1 MRLSSLRNVKMIF
14 HDQLPAG
21 PLDSQLRELDIK
33 NLPQLKHVWNKDP
46 QGSLTYQNLR
56 KVRVW
61 HCGSLKNLFPASI
74 AKDLPQLEDLTIICC
89 GVEEIVSLGE
99 GLEQPV
105 RFRFPRVSS
114 LELTYLEELK
124 CFYPGQHTI
133 VWPMLK
139 KLKTDCSTFIK
150 IVASERPSIQEMNE
164 NDRRESTEG
173 QPLFLGE
180 EVIPQ
185 LEELR
190 LSKIDDIAMISD
202 NQFRANFFHPI
213 KVFAGGYHHR
223 YYLELSDTFSELMEI
238 WNRSPQE
245 ILNFKNLGHLE
256 VCNCSSLKYIFTP
269 SMALRLRQLWTFKVK
284 ECPSME
290 AVIMEQGVE
299 EEETTDK
306 FTFPHLKSI
315 KIESCS
321 NLTSFYLGSRALK
334 FPNLQVVRIA
344 DCPRMSTIASSSSRD
359 KEKEASGDRSEKWDI
374 TTTFFSDKTFTSN
387 SVIDEVGDEPQIDQ
401 NAQVGDEPQIDQNA
415 QGNNSAL
422 FNEKHFVQLHSLSIL
437 DCKIM
442 EEIIFMEG
450 LTEDERMSK
459 MWFAQLKFLKL
470 QDLPKL
476 RRFCYET
483 DNEFPFL
490 RELVLTNCLVLK
502 TFISKSAIEDVGD
515 EPQIDQNAQG
525 NDLELDNSAL
535 FNEKVIYSLVFP
547 AYHSF
552 VHEFFLLWHFFH
564 LLI

>member
-1 MRLSSLRNVKMIF
+1 MRLFSLRNVKMIF
-14 HDQLPAG
+14 HDQLLAG
-21 PLDSQLRELDIK
+21 PLDSQLRELDIWD
-33 NLPQLKHVWNKDP
+33 LPQLKHVWNKDP
-46 QGSLTYQNLR
+46 QGSLTFQNLR
-56 KVRVW
+56 KVRVTY
-61 HCGSLKNLFPASI
+61 CGSLKNLFPVSI
-74 AKDLPQLEDLTIICC
+74 AKDLPQLEDLTITRC

-139 KLKTDCSTFIK
+139 KLKTDSSTFIK
-150 IVASERPSIQEMNE
+150 IVASERLSIQEMNE
-164 NDRRESTEG
+164 NDRRESTKG

-190 LSKIDDIAMISD
+190 LSEIDDIEMISD
-202 NQFRANFFHPI
+202 NQFRADFFHRI
-213 KVFAGGYHHR
+213 KVFEGGYHHR

-299 EEETTDK
+299 EEETRTDK
-306 FTFPHLKSI
+306 FTFPHLYSI
-315 KIESCS
+315 QIASCS

-334 FPNLQVVRIA
+334 FPKLRRVRIA
-344 DCPRMSTIASSSSRD
+344 DCPKMSTIASSYSRE
-359 KEKEASGDRSEKWDI
+359 KEKEASGDGSEKWDI
-374 TTTFFSDKTFTSN
+374 TTTFFSDKNLEWIKIKGCHNLKYLFP
-387 SVIDEVGDEPQIDQ
+387 SVGV
-401 NAQVGDEPQIDQNA
+401 
-415 QGNNSAL
+415 
-422 FNEKHFVQLHSLSIL
+422 KHFVQLHSLSIL

-525 NDLELDNSAL
+525 NDLELDN
-535 FNEKVIYSLVFP
+535 
-547 AYHSF
+547 
-552 VHEFFLLWHFFH
+552 
-564 LLI
+564 